1 MVRKPPMPTIK
12 TRLTM
17 FGKKSEPPAH
27 AGGSDTIRMTET
39 KTLTEWRIIGET
51 VPGASHLRAGIPN
64 QDSILQMRES
74 DRTLPLVVA
83 IADGHGSPKCFRSD
97 KGSRFVVKK
106 CAQIVSEFLDQR
118 RGKFDLAEIESKG
131 SEYLPQEIVKEWRRA
146 VETHLKNNPFTE
158 DEFKT
163 LEEKSGAKSRKLIEE
178 NPLLAYGTTSLT
190 IAMEENFVLY
200 LQLGDGDI
208 LNVSANGEVTK
219 PLPEDA
225 RLLANETTSM
235 CLPKAEKDFRFFTQ
249 KISAEQSPAMIL
261 LSTDGYLNSFSSEA
275 GFFQAGTDFLAMLG
289 SENGFEGVSENLKG
303 WLEEATQMGS
313 GDDSTVAI
321 IFRPDALKK
330 PETPPKTET
339 KESEKTAS
347 PDVSKTAPVPIVSVS
362 DTPENAE
369 DVTVTITIKK
379 DKNKVSASS
388 SSLAITQTDSAKS
401 AQVELQQ
408 NSPNSIKEASK

>member
-1 MVRKPPMPTIK
+1 
-12 TRLTM
+12 
-17 FGKKSEPPAH
+17 
-27 AGGSDTIRMTET
+27 MTEN
-39 KTLTEWRIIGET
+39 KTFTRWQIIGET
-51 VPGASHLRAGIPN
+51 VPGASHLRAGTPN

-106 CAQIVSEFLDQR
+106 CTQIVSEFLDER

-131 SEYLPQEIVKEWRRA
+131 KDYFPREIVKEWRKA
-146 VETHLKNNPFTE
+146 VESHLKDNPFTE
-158 DEFKT
+158 DEFKR
-163 LEEKSGAKSRKLIEE
+163 LDEKSGAKARQLIEE

-190 IAMEENFVLY
+190 VAMEEDFVLY

-208 LNVSANGEVTK
+208 LNISANGEVTK

-235 CLPKAEKDFRFFTQ
+235 CLPKAENDFRFFVQ
-249 KISAEQSPAMIL
+249 KISHEQSPAMIL

-275 GFFQAGTDFLAMLG
+275 GFFQAGTDILAMLA
-289 SENGFEGVSENLKG
+289 EVNGFETVSENLKA
-303 WLEEATQMGS
+303 WLEEANRMGS

-321 IFRPDALKK
+321 IYRSDRLKK
-330 PETPPKTET
+330 PEALPKTET
-339 KESEKTAS
+339 KETEKVVS
-347 PDVSKTAPVPIVSVS
+347 PDVSNTAPAPIVSVS
-362 DTPENAE
+362 ETPENAE

-388 SSLAITQTDSAKS
+388 SSVAITKTDSAQS
-401 AQVELQQ
+401 AQIDARQ
-408 NSPNSIKEASK
+408 NSQNQTEEASK